1 MIQARSIFE
10 IIELLQRPFNLP
22 TITADRLLALLEQF
36 VKTTGKPVDLLLVG
50 ALAMQCYGLRERYTN
65 DVDGE
70 LTGPLEPL
78 VTFLTGE
85 GVPADLTQDISGW
98 SIVAMPPGYRDRATE
113 LVSHPGL
120 RIRLLEPVDFVIAKL
135 RRGIELDLDDALYVV
150 RRFQISRGAVE
161 QAAAAAIAASPQD
174 TALFLFRKT
183 VELFCRQLPEPT
195 A

>member
-1 MIQARSIFE
+1 M
-10 IIELLQRPFNLP
+10 P
-22 TITADRLLALLEQF
+22 TITADRLIALLEQF
-36 VKTTGKPVDLLLVG
+36 VKTTGQPIDLLLVG

-70 LTGPLEPL
+70 LSGPLQPL
-78 VTFLTGE
+78 VTFLTDE

-98 SIVAMPPGYRDRATE
+98 SIVAMPPGYRARATD

-150 RRFQISRGAVE
+150 HRFEISRTAIE
-161 QAAAAAIAASPQD
+161 QAAASAIAASPQD

-183 VELFCRQLPEPT
+183 VELFCRLLPESP

>member
-1 MIQARSIFE
+1 M
-10 IIELLQRPFNLP
+10 P
-22 TITADRLLALLEQF
+22 TITADRLIALLEQF
-36 VKTTGKPVDLLLVG
+36 VETTGHPIDLLLVG

-70 LTGPLEPL
+70 LIGPLQPL
-78 VTFLTGE
+78 LTFLTDK

-98 SIVAMPPGYRDRATE
+98 SVVAMPPGYRDRATD
-113 LVSHPGL
+113 LVSHPKL

-150 RRFQISRGAVE
+150 RRFRISRDAIE
-161 QAAAAAIAASPQD
+161 QAAAAAVAASPQD

-183 VELFCRQLPEPT
+183 VELFCQQLPESS

>member
-1 MIQARSIFE
+1 M
-10 IIELLQRPFNLP
+10 P
-22 TITADRLLALLEQF
+22 TITADRLIALLEQF
-36 VKTTGKPVDLLLVG
+36 VETTGHPIDLLLVG

-70 LTGPLEPL
+70 LIGPLQPL
-78 VTFLTGE
+78 LTFLTDK

-98 SIVAMPPGYRDRATE
+98 SVVAMPPGYRDRATD
-113 LVSHPGL
+113 LVSHSKL

-150 RRFQISRGAVE
+150 RRFRISRDAIE
-161 QAAAAAIAASPQD
+161 QAAAAAVAASPQD

-183 VELFCRQLPEPT
+183 VELFCRQLPEST

>member
-1 MIQARSIFE
+1 
-10 IIELLQRPFNLP
+10 
-22 TITADRLLALLEQF
+22 
-36 VKTTGKPVDLLLVG
+36 
-50 ALAMQCYGLRERYTN
+50 MQCYGLRERYTN

-70 LTGPLEPL
+70 LIGPLQPL
-78 VTFLTGE
+78 LTFLTDK

-98 SIVAMPPGYRDRATE
+98 SVVAMPPGYRDRATD
-113 LVSHPGL
+113 LVSHPKL

-150 RRFQISRGAVE
+150 RRFRISRDAIE
-161 QAAAAAIAASPQD
+161 QAAAAAVAASPQD

-183 VELFCRQLPEPT
+183 VELFCQQLPESS